1 MCGIAGTVSRDGS
14 PVDQGRLKRMTD
26 VQRHR
31 GPDADGMFA
40 AGKVGLGHRRLKI
53 IDTSDE
59 ANQPLF
65 NEDGSVA
72 VVYNGEIYNF
82 QELSREL
89 AESGHVFKTRSDTEV
104 LVHAWEEYGPDC
116 LKKLRGMF
124 AFAVYDAGK
133 QVLFLARD
141 RLGKKP
147 LFYAFTPA
155 GFAFGS
161 EIKALLL
168 APGVG
173 KDLDL
178 AAVGEYGTYGNSLG
192 ERTIYRDIRKLLPG
206 HRMLVDLSSP
216 ELRSEVKPYWRLEF
230 DPDRETS
237 EEEWIE
243 RLDQK
248 LSEAVRLRLISDVPL
263 GAFLSGGIDSSLIT
277 AYMVKH
283 SPDKVRTF
291 TIGFPQSSHDESR
304 FAEPIAGHLG
314 TDHHTEILTPQA
326 LEILPRLVEAYD
338 EPFGDLSAV
347 PTYYLCQMTRRHVTV
362 ALSGDG
368 GDESFLGYNR
378 YPGAR
383 ALDRAGRLITPLGRR
398 AAGWISRRLP
408 DGFPAQRS
416 LARVAK
422 HGFELYDHVMG
433 CSPERLALL
442 QEDVR
447 RAFEPAD
454 KKKMSGDYTRLGNL
468 GLVERYQYTDLMN
481 YLPDDI
487 LVKVDRA
494 SMHHSLEV
502 RCPLLDQE
510 VVELSARMPAKL
522 KLAGWTGKKIIRRLL
537 RKYLPARLFERPK
550 RGFGVPFSA
559 WFRGEWRPAA
569 EEMIADTNSP
579 MWKYFDRR
587 AVAERMRQQSLPG
600 LQVAENW
607 WRLLFF
613 YRWCQVKRIG

>member
-14 PVDQGRLKRMTD
+14 PVDQGRLQKMTD
-26 VQRHR
+26 AIRHR
-31 GPDADGMFA
+31 GPDADGIFTA
-40 AGKVGLGHRRLKI
+40 VNVGLGQRRLKI
-53 IDTSDE
+53 INPSDDS
-59 ANQPLF
+59 NPPLF

-72 VVYNGEIYNF
+72 VVYNGEIYNY
-82 QELSREL
+82 QELTREL
-89 AESGHVFKTRSDTEV
+89 TGRGHVFKTRSDTEV
-104 LVHAWEEYGPDC
+104 LAHAWEEYGTDC
-116 LKKLRGMF
+116 PKKLRGMF
-124 AFAVYDAGK
+124 AFAVYDARK
-133 QVLFLARD
+133 QTLFLARD

-147 LFYAFTPA
+147 LFYSSTVDS
-155 GFAFGS
+155 FAFGS
-161 EIKALLL
+161 EIKVLLL

-173 KDLDL
+173 TELDL

-192 ERTIYRDIRKLLPG
+192 ERTVYRDIRKLLPG
-206 HRMLVDLSSP
+206 HSMLVDLRSP
-216 ELRSEVKPYWRLEF
+216 ELRSEVKPYWQLKF
-230 DPDRETS
+230 DPDLETG

-248 LSEAVRLRLISDVPL
+248 LSEAVKVRLISDVPL

-277 AYMVKH
+277 AYMVRH

-291 TIGFPQSSHDESR
+291 TIGFSQSSHDESR
-304 FAEPIAGHLG
+304 FAEPIAERLG

-326 LEILPRLVEAYD
+326 LGILPRLVEAYD

-383 ALDRAGRLITPLGRR
+383 ALDRVGRLITPLGRR

-422 HGFELYDHVMG
+422 QGFGLYDHVMG

-454 KKKMSGDYTRLGNL
+454 KKKMAGDYARLGNL

-494 SMHHSLEV
+494 SMHNSLEV
-502 RCPLLDQE
+502 RCPMLDQE
-510 VVELSARMPAKL
+510 VIEFSTRMPAKL
-522 KLAGWTGKKIIRRLL
+522 KLSGWAGKKIIRRLL
-537 RKYLPARLFERPK
+537 SKYLPARLFKRPK

-559 WFRGEWRPAA
+559 WFKGEWRPAA
-569 EEMIADTNSP
+569 EEMIADTSSP

-587 AVAERMRQQSLPG
+587 AVAARMRQQSLPG

-613 YRWCQVKRIG
+613 YRWCQAKRIG

>member
-1 MCGIAGTVSRDGS
+1 MCGIAGMVNRDGR
-14 PVDQGRLKRMTD
+14 PVDMGRLRKMAD
-26 VQRHR
+26 VQKHR
-31 GPDADGMFA
+31 GPDAEGLFT
-40 AGKVGLGHRRLKI
+40 AGSVGLGHRRLKI

-89 AESGHVFKTRSDTEV
+89 AGRGHVFKTRSDTEV

-116 LKKLRGMF
+116 PKRLRGMF
-124 AFAVYDAGK
+124 AFAVYDTRK
-133 QVLFLARD
+133 KVLFLARD
-141 RLGKKP
+141 RMGKKP
-147 LFYAFTPA
+147 LFYAFTPD
-155 GFAFGS
+155 GFLFGS
-161 EIKALLL
+161 EIKVLLP

-173 KDLDL
+173 KQLDL
-178 AAVGEYGTYGNSLG
+178 AAVGEFGTYGNSLG
-192 ERTIYRDIRKLLPG
+192 ERTIYKDIRKLLPG
-206 HRMLVDLSSP
+206 HCMLVDLSSP
-216 ELRSEVKPYWRLEF
+216 GLRSEVTPYWQLKF
-230 DPDRETS
+230 DPDQKTG

-243 RLDQK
+243 QLDEK
-248 LSEAVRLRLISDVPL
+248 LSEAVRLRLVSDVPL

-291 TIGFPQSSHDESR
+291 TIGFSESSHDESR
-304 FAEPIAGHLG
+304 FAEPIAERLG
-314 TDHHTEILTPQA
+314 TDHHTEILAPQA
-326 LEILPRLVEAYD
+326 LEILPQLVEAYD

-383 ALDRAGRLITPLGRR
+383 ALDRVGRLLTPLGRR

-416 LARVAK
+416 LARVAVR
-422 HGFELYDHVMG
+422 GFELYDHVMG

-442 QEDVR
+442 QEGVR
-447 RAFEPAD
+447 RAFQAATR
-454 KKKMSGDYTRLGNL
+454 KKMSGDFSRLDNL
-468 GLVERYQYTDLMN
+468 ELVERYQYTDLMN

-510 VVELSARMPAKL
+510 VVELSARMPARMKL
-522 KLAGWTGKKIIRRLL
+522 SGWTGKKIVRRLL
-537 RKYLPARLFERPK
+537 RRYLPAGLFERPK
-550 RGFGVPFSA
+550 RGFGVPFST
-559 WFRGEWRPAA
+559 WFRSDWRPAA
-569 EEMIADTNSP
+569 REMVADENSS
-579 MWKYFDRR
+579 MWNYFDRR
-587 AVAERMRQQSLPG
+587 AVARRMRQQSLPG

-613 YRWCQVKRIG
+613 YRWCQTKRIG